1 MSFKLD
7 KPAMFSVDGYKRHS
21 EDVNN
26 EQNIIAS
33 GDITMKDVDF
43 PVHGVDNLGNEKIME
58 PGKDYS
64 FPGDIVLETP
74 LTKKEMP
81 NFDEGTNKCKMGG
94 FPMIDGSESHLKQ
107 KRKKKDVEYTATSP
121 EGDVRKTVTKYKK
134 SGDVKSTKVVDYDP
148 TGKRTKKTKKGWRGT
163 RTVEGRGLDA
173 KVTDIHGRT
182 STRRENIKRD
192 VGNLVKGA
200 DMVGAGMA
208 GGIIGAG
215 RAGVFGAKTIA
226 GQFAKFTAGGVLGA
240 GVGSDI
246 ATKITGGTPN
256 DMGGTMTKQT
266 LEGARDLASG
276 IKTGIKNIPS
286 NIKKKVHAKRK
297 SKAGL

>member
-1 MSFKLD
+1 MAFKMKGAPYPKKTKTFTKD
-7 KPAMFSVDGYKRHS
+7 D
-21 EDVNN
+21 
-26 EQNIIAS
+26 S
-33 GDITMKDVDF
+33 G
-43 PVHGVDNLGNEKIME
+43 G
-58 PGKDYS
+58 
-64 FPGDIVLETP
+64 
-74 LTKKEMP
+74 
-81 NFDEGTNKCKMGG
+81 
-94 FPMIDGSESHLKQ
+94 
-107 KRKKKDVEYTATSP
+107 
-121 EGDVRKTVTKYKK
+121 VRKTVTRK
-134 SGDVKSTKVVDYDP
+134 SRKGDVKSKKVVDYDASG
-148 TGKRTKKTKKGWRGT
+148 TRTKKTRKGWRGT
-163 RTVEGRGLDA
+163 KTVEGKGLDA

-200 DMVGAGMA
+200 AIVGAGVA
-208 GGIIGAG
+208 GSIIGAS

-226 GQFAKFTAGGVLGA
+226 GQFAKFTAGSVLGA

-297 SKAGL
+297 SKASK